1 MATKCTPKSIED
13 QCPNGQVNAKCVP
26 YTGTNLNNI
35 NVTSGM
41 NISDALIQ
49 INNVVGGGTPQSLKI
64 ESLNFD
70 SDGTFTAPVGSWLL
84 GIAVNPDVTLTE
96 FKVGTTPGGNN
107 IIFDQIV
114 PADSFT
120 PFSTSFYSPSTTTF
134 YFGGI
139 TAYTEVKVLI
149 FS

>member
-1 MATKCTPKSIED
+1 MAKCLTVTQKD
-13 QCPNGQVNAKCVP
+13 TCPNGSVDAKCVP
-26 YTGTNLNNI
+26 YTGSNLNNL

-41 NISDALIQ
+41 NLSQILSN

-64 ESLNFD
+64 ETRTFEA
-70 SDGTFTAPVGSWLL
+70 DGTYTAPSGSWLL
-84 GIAVNPDVTLTE
+84 GIAVSPDITLNA

-114 PADSFT
+114 NGEQYSTFNQSY
-120 PFSTSFYSPSTTTF
+120 FSPISTTF

-139 TAYTEVKVLI
+139 SASTEIKLLI